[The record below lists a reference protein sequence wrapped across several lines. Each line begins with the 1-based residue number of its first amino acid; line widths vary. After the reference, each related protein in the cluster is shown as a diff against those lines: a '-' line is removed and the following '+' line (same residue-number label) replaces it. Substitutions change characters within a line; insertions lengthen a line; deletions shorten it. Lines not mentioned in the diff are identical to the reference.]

1 MKKKIV
7 YIILALSYGFLC
19 SMSGYVFCYIKV
31 SPKLEKLTF
40 NTNAL
45 KDIVGHAGLWP
56 AGDYYR
62 WVLDHWDD
70 LKVDYE
76 GD

>member
-1 MKKKIV
+1 MKNKIV
-7 YIILALSYGFLC
+7 YILIICLGFFWIILGQYYYQAETS
-19 SMSGYVFCYIKV
+19 S
-31 SPKLEKLTF
+31 KLEKLTF

-56 AGDYYR
+56 AGDYYK

-70 LKVDYE
+70 LRVDYE
-76 GD
+76 RD